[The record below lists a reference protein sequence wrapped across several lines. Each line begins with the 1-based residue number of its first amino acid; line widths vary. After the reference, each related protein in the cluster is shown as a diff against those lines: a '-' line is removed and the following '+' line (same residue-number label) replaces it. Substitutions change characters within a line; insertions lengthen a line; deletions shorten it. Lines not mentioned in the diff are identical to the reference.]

1 MEYSADFSFGRY
13 NLGNLYVALNQPEEA
28 LRNYLAA
35 IKVDGLFYPAKV
47 NLAMFYNQKGENGK
61 AEVLLREVIQ
71 DHPELYEIAYS
82 LGLLLAEMKKYDQ
95 AAIYLEKAAK
105 GMPKHARVHYN
116 LGLLFQYLK
125 RDEKAEQALLKALEI
140 DPNSMEYL
148 YALAD
153 FYLKREQFQKANNMA
168 QQMVMKHPN
177 EPIGQELLGIIMRKL
192 PKANQ

>member
-1 MEYSADFSFGRY
+1 
-13 NLGNLYVALNQPEEA
+13 
-28 LRNYLAA
+28 
-35 IKVDGLFYPAKV
+35 
-47 NLAMFYNQKGENGK
+47 
-61 AEVLLREVIQ
+61 VIQ

-95 AAIYLEKAAK
+95 AAMVLEKAAK

-116 LGLLFQYLK
+116 LGLLCQYLK

-153 FYLKREQFQKANNMA
+153 FYLKREQFQKAKNMA